1 MDSAPVPVVVRA
13 PIDAPPG
20 EELLREQVRL
30 LGQILG
36 ENISELSGAEALRL
50 VEELRRAAISL
61 RHGDLEGGRDAF
73 AARIARLS
81 LAELE
86 LLAGAFTGFFH
97 LINAAEEQH
106 RIRALRGRDRA
117 DAPPAGSLPAAL
129 AELKS
134 QGAGADDVQR
144 LLERMLVMP
153 VLTAHPT
160 EARRQTVRDHLAEVS
175 AALDRLDDPRPGHR
189 ERALVLAELR
199 GAVAALAATRTA
211 RASRPTPLDEVRS
224 GLAAFERSLLEVTP
238 RLYRALE
245 TSLQE
250 AWPGAH
256 FHVPSFLRWGT
267 WIGGDR
273 DGNRF
278 VTAETTR
285 AALARQREVALRRA
299 RADVQVLGRELS
311 AWCEAGKAG
320 LAELAASLAAD
331 RQRLPAVA
339 ARAQELHASEPWRE
353 KLRYVSARLDGALGR
368 DEAGYASAR
377 EYEEDL
383 ALLARSLEAS
393 GLARLAGGRLAD
405 VRRRAE
411 VFGFHLATL
420 DVRQHS
426 GVHERAVA
434 ELLARGGSP
443 AYERLDDEARTRLLA
458 GLLARAALPGV
469 PDRLSLSP
477 ETREVLDT
485 LEVVGRARRDIGP
498 RACER
503 YIVSFCNSTSDLLEV
518 LFLARAARLAPDEL
532 RPVPLLEQ
540 LEDLERG
547 AEIATRM
554 LELEPVRVAL
564 GGELEV
570 MVGYSDSGK
579 QVGYVT
585 SQVALRKA
593 QLAIADVAE
602 VRGVTL
608 TIFHGR
614 GGAVGRGG
622 GPAKRAILA
631 QPAAALRGR
640 FRVTE
645 QGETITAR
653 YGRPEIALR
662 DLEQTVGAVML
673 ASSRA
678 GARGDDAGASARA
691 ATADRA
697 ALAAHRAYGALVADP
712 DRLARYA
719 VAATPIEEIMQLR
732 IASRPAS
739 RTQALSFKDLRAISW
754 VFSWNQSR
762 HGLPGWFGLGSGLEA
777 VVAEEGL
784 PRARFLYRDW
794 PFFRGLIDNARLA
807 LTQADMG
814 VAAQYARLATPEAR
828 GIFDLILAEHERT
841 VQAIREVTG
850 DAALMTP
857 WPALAFSAER
867 RNPYID
873 VVSHV
878 QIELLARLRRAEG
891 VEKDRV
897 REVLFVAVN
906 GIAAGLQSVG

>member
-1 MDSAPVPVVVRA
+1 MASAPAQGPA
-13 PIDAPPG
+13 S

-36 ENISELSGAEALRL
+36 ETVAELSGPEALRL
-50 VEELRRAAISL
+50 VEELRRAALAL
-61 RHGDLEGGRDAF
+61 RAGQLDGGRDAF
-73 AARIARLS
+73 AARVATLS
-81 LAELE
+81 LEELE

-106 RIRALRGRDRA
+106 RIRVLRGRDRA
-117 DAPPAGSLPAAL
+117 AAPPTGSLSAAV
-129 AELKS
+129 AELKA
-134 QGAGADDVQR
+134 QGAEAADVQQ
-144 LLERMLVMP
+144 LLDRMLVMP

-175 AALDRLDDPRPGHR
+175 AALDRLDDPRRGDR
-189 ERALVLAELR
+189 ERALCLSELR
-199 GAVAALAATRTA
+199 VAVAALTATRTA
-211 RASRPTPLDEVRS
+211 RANRPTPLDEVRS
-224 GLAAFERSLLEVTP
+224 GLAAFERSLLDVTP
-238 RLYRALE
+238 RLYRTLEAALRE
-245 TSLQE
+245 S
-250 AWPGAH
+250 WPDAA
-256 FHVPSFLRWGT
+256 FRVPSFLRWGT

-278 VTAETTR
+278 VTAEITR
-285 AALARQREVALRRA
+285 AALSRQREVALGRA
-299 RADVQVLGRELS
+299 RADVQALGRELS
-311 AWCEAGKAG
+311 AWSAGDAQGG

-331 RQRLPAVA
+331 RRRLPAVA
-339 ARAQELHASEPWRE
+339 AHAQELYASEPWRE
-353 KLRYVSARLDGALGR
+353 KLRYVAARLEGALGR
-368 DEAGYASAR
+368 DEGGYPNAR
-377 EYEEDL
+377 AYDDDL
-383 ALLARSLEAS
+383 ALLSRSLEGS
-393 GLARLAGGRLAD
+393 GLSRLASGRLAD
-405 VRRRAE
+405 ARRRAD

-426 GVHERAVA
+426 EVHERAVA
-434 ELLARGGSP
+434 ELLTRGGS
-443 AYERLDDEARTRLLA
+443 AGYERLDDEERIRLLA

-469 PDRLSLSP
+469 PDRSSLSP
-477 ETREVLDT
+477 ETREALDT
-485 LEVVGRARRDIGP
+485 LEVVGWARREIGP

-503 YIVSFCNSTSDLLEV
+503 YVVSFCSSASDLLEV

-547 AEIATRM
+547 AEIAARM
-554 LELEPVRVAL
+554 LDLEPLRLAL

-593 QLAIADVAE
+593 QLAIADVAQ
-602 VRGVTL
+602 VRGATL
-608 TIFHGR
+608 TVFHGR

-622 GPAKRAILA
+622 GPARRAILA
-631 QPAAALRGR
+631 QPAAALVGR

-678 GARGDDAGASARA
+678 GARGDDVGAGARA

-697 ALAAHRAYGALVADP
+697 AVAALRAYGALVADP

-739 RTQALSFKDLRAISW
+739 RTQALSFRDLRAISW

-762 HGLPGWFGLGSGLEA
+762 HGLPGWFGLGSALEA
-777 VVAEEGL
+777 VMAEEGV
-784 PRARFLYRDW
+784 PRAQGLYRDW
-794 PFFRGLIDNARLA
+794 AFFRALVDNARLA
-807 LTQADMG
+807 LTQADLD
-814 VAAQYARLATPEAR
+814 VAAQYARLAPPDAR
-828 GIFDLILAEHERT
+828 GIFDLIRAEHDRT
-841 VQAIREVTG
+841 VAAIREVTG
-850 DAALMTP
+850 DATLMSP
-857 WPALAFSAER
+857 WPALASSAQR

-878 QIELLARLRRAEG
+878 QIELLARLRRAEAS
-891 VEKDRV
+891 ERDRV

>member
-1 MDSAPVPVVVRA
+1 VGTTR
-13 PIDAPPG
+13 DAPAG

-36 ENISELSGAEALRL
+36 ETIAELSGAEALRL
-50 VEELRRAAISL
+50 VEELRKAAIAL
-61 RHGDLEGGRDAF
+61 RSGQLEGGRDAF
-73 AARIARLS
+73 AARAAALS
-81 LAELE
+81 LGELE

-106 RIRALRGRDRA
+106 RIRRLRARDRA
-117 DAPPAGSLPAAL
+117 GAPPAGSLPAAL
-129 AELKS
+129 AELQA
-134 QGAGADDVQR
+134 QGASAADVQR
-144 LLERMLVMP
+144 LLDRMLVMP

-160 EARRQTVRDHLAEVS
+160 EARRQTVRNHLAEVS
-175 AALDRLDDPRPGHR
+175 AALDRLDDPRPGDR
-189 ERALVLAELR
+189 ERAAVLVELR
-199 GAVAALAATRTA
+199 EAVASLTATRTA
-211 RASRPTPLDEVRS
+211 RATRPTPLDEVKS

-245 TSLQE
+245 TALRE
-250 AWPGAH
+250 TWPDAT
-256 FHVPSFLRWGT
+256 FRVPSFLRWGT

-285 AALARQREVALRRA
+285 AAFARQREVAVGRA
-299 RADVQVLGRELS
+299 RADVQALGRELS
-311 AWCEAGKAG
+311 AWAGGGAPGG
-320 LAELAASLAAD
+320 LAELAASLASD

-339 ARAQELHASEPWRE
+339 ARAQALYAAEPWRE
-353 KLRYVSARLDGALGR
+353 KLHYVAARLEGAPGR
-368 DEAGYASAR
+368 GEEGYPGAR

-383 ALLARSLEAS
+383 ALLSRSLEAC
-393 GLARLAGGRLAD
+393 GFGRLARGRLAD

-420 DVRQHS
+420 DLRQHS
-426 GVHERAVA
+426 EVHARAVT
-434 ELLARGGSP
+434 ELLARGGSGG
-443 AYERLDDEARTRLLA
+443 YERLEDGERIRLLA
-458 GLLARAALPGV
+458 GLLGRAALPGV

-485 LEVVGRARRDIGP
+485 LEVVGRARRELGP

-503 YIVSFCNSTSDLLEV
+503 YIVSFCDSTSDLLEV

-547 AEIATRM
+547 AEIASRM

-564 GGELEV
+564 DGELEV
-570 MVGYSDSGK
+570 MIGYSDAGK

-602 VRGVTL
+602 AAGVTL
-608 TIFHGR
+608 TVFHGR

-662 DLEQTVGAVML
+662 DLEQTVGAVLL
-673 ASSRA
+673 ASSR
-678 GARGDDAGASARA
+678 GARGDDGGAAARA
-691 ATADRA
+691 ASADRA
-697 ALAAHRAYGALVADP
+697 AVGAHRAYAALVADP
-712 DRLARYA
+712 DRLARYT
-719 VAATPIEEIMQLR
+719 VAATPIEEIMKLR

-739 RTQALSFKDLRAISW
+739 RTQALTFRDLRAISW

-762 HGLPGWFGLGSGLEA
+762 HGLPGWFGLGSGIEA
-777 VVAEEGL
+777 VIAEEGL

-794 PFFRGLIDNARLA
+794 PFFRALVDNARLA
-807 LTQADMG
+807 LTQADLD
-814 VAAQYARLATPEAR
+814 VAAHYARLAAPEAR
-828 GIFDLILAEHERT
+828 GIFELIRAEHART
-841 VQAIREVTG
+841 LAAIREVTG
-850 DAALMTP
+850 DAELMSP
-857 WPALAFSAER
+857 WPALAFSAQR

-873 VVSHV
+873 VLSHV

-891 VEKDRV
+891 AEKDRV
-897 REVLFVAVN
+897 REVLFVAIN